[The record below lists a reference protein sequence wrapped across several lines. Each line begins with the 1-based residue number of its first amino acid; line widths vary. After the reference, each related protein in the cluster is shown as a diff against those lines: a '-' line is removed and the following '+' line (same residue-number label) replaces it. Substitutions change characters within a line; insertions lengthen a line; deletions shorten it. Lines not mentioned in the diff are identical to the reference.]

1 MKKYLLSVVFVW
13 VTIATLS
20 AATIKGRLIDNETKQ
35 IIDFATV
42 SLFNKSSKT
51 PMKTVTTDEKGV
63 FLIPNVKNGS
73 YTLRISFVG
82 YKTLEFPVFVTS
94 KTPIVDLKTLQ
105 LSTDAKSLKAVEVIG
120 QKSQMRFEVDKKV
133 FDVDQ
138 NISAAG
144 GSASEALQNIPS
156 VDVDN
161 EGNISLRNNSNVEVW
176 INGKPSGLTADN
188 RAQILEQMP
197 AGSIESIEVITN
209 PSSKYSPE
217 GSAGIINLVL
227 KKDRKAGY
235 YGSVSVGANTFGG
248 VNGSGNINYNSS
260 KVDAYA
266 NIGIRYMQFNN
277 SSDTY
282 RESWQGN
289 DTTIL
294 NQKIKEIWIVSGF
307 FCEEEQHIMLLERM
321 I

>member
-1 MKKYLLSVVFVW
+1 M
-13 VTIATLS
+13 
-20 AATIKGRLIDNETKQ
+20 
-35 IIDFATV
+35 
-42 SLFNKSSKT
+42 
-51 PMKTVTTDEKGV
+51 
-63 FLIPNVKNGS
+63 
-73 YTLRISFVG
+73 
-82 YKTLEFPVFVTS
+82 
-94 KTPIVDLKTLQ
+94 
-105 LSTDAKSLKAVEVIG
+105 EVIG

-217 GSAGIINLVL
+217 GSAGIINLV
-227 KKDRKAGY
+227 
-235 YGSVSVGANTFGG
+235 
-248 VNGSGNINYNSS
+248 
-260 KVDAYA
+260 
-266 NIGIRYMQFNN
+266 
-277 SSDTY
+277 
-282 RESWQGN
+282 
-289 DTTIL
+289 
-294 NQKIKEIWIVSGF
+294 
-307 FCEEEQHIMLLERM
+307 
-321 I
+321 

>member
-51 PMKTVTTDEKGV
+51 PMKTVTTDEKGA
-63 FLIPNVKNGS
+63 FSIPNVKNGS

-144 GSASEALQNIPS
+144 GSASEAL
-156 VDVDN
+156 
-161 EGNISLRNNSNVEVW
+161 R
-176 INGKPSGLTADN
+176 
-188 RAQILEQMP
+188 
-197 AGSIESIEVITN
+197 
-209 PSSKYSPE
+209 Y
-217 GSAGIINLVL
+217 
-227 KKDRKAGY
+227 
-235 YGSVSVGANTFGG
+235 TFC
-248 VNGSGNINYNSS
+248 
-260 KVDAYA
+260 
-266 NIGIRYMQFNN
+266 RC
-277 SSDTY
+277 
-282 RESWQGN
+282 R
-289 DTTIL
+289 
-294 NQKIKEIWIVSGF
+294 
-307 FCEEEQHIMLLERM
+307 
-321 I
+321 